1 MKNSDHFIGSYLFV
15 SAFPQPWQTLL
26 PVIDV
31 AKRFGNR
38 LLIFLT
44 CLFANQC
51 PQFCWQ
57 TWSKIIVGKIKILKD
72 ILTKPDLMH
81 TIYHIKYFRYEV
93 KIMETIY
100 EDNAKVFKA
109 FCDEKRLRILE
120 LLRGGEK
127 CACVLVDQLDMAQSS
142 LSYHMKIL
150 CESGIVDSRQDGKWT
165 HYKISE
171 KGSSF
176 ALELIKTLTTQNTT
190 TETNDCC

>member
-1 MKNSDHFIGSYLFV
+1 
-15 SAFPQPWQTLL
+15 
-26 PVIDV
+26 
-31 AKRFGNR
+31 
-38 LLIFLT
+38 
-44 CLFANQC
+44 
-51 PQFCWQ
+51 
-57 TWSKIIVGKIKILKD
+57 
-72 ILTKPDLMH
+72 
-81 TIYHIKYFRYEV
+81 
-93 KIMETIY
+93 METIY

-171 KGSSF
+171 KG
-176 ALELIKTLTTQNTT
+176 AVLH
-190 TETNDCC
+190 